1 MADLN
6 EILEAAKHEIA
17 ESISDK
23 SAIIK
28 SEHLPTLKVIP
39 FQIQQMF
46 INLLGNSIKY
56 SKANVP
62 PEIHIDYRKIS
73 LQQIGQLVLPAKKK
87 IFINL
92 LFRITEL
99 VFLKNILK
107 GFLNFSADCITKT
120 K

>member
-1 MADLN
+1 MRLLIKDLLQFSRTNKSEKVFEMADLN

-46 INLLGNSIKY
+46 INLL
-56 SKANVP
+56 V
-62 PEIHIDYRKIS
+62 
-73 LQQIGQLVLPAKKK
+73 
-87 IFINL
+87 
-92 LFRITEL
+92 
-99 VFLKNILK
+99 IL
-107 GFLNFSADCITKT
+107 
-120 K
+120 